1 MKKVQA
7 GKERA
12 KKKRKLPA
20 SPDRG
25 KKSKRKRKPGRRRG
39 RRLGSG
45 RDAIELNFDE

>member
-25 KKSKRKRKPGRRRG
+25 KKSKRKRKASRQKARKRQKK
-39 RRLGSG
+39 GS
-45 RDAIELNFDE
+45 